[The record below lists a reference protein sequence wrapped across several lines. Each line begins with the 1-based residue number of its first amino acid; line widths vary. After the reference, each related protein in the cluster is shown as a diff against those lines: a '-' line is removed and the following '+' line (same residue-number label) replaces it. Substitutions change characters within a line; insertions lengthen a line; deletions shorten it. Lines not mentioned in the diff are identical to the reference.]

1 MSLNPI
7 DRDALYV
14 FAQDKGTD
22 ILFTG
27 EDTTVELPTG
37 ATLSGD
43 AVNAILDVAGPHPAG
58 TDRKIRFKVSG
69 PFVLPHIGD

>member
-14 FAQDKGTD
+14 FAQNLGKNVEIVGA
-22 ILFTG
+22 
-27 EDTTVELPTG
+27 DTTVTLPTG
-37 ATLSGD
+37 AVLSGD

-58 TDRKIRFKVSG
+58 TDRKISFRISG
-69 PFVLPHIGD
+69 PFILPHGD